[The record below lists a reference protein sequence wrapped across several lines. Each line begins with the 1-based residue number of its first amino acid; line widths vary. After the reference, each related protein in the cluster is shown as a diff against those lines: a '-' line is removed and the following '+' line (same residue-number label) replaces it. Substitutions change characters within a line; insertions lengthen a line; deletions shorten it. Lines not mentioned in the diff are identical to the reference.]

1 MTPRQHK
8 EFVLE
13 QRKDAEEKSKAWHV
27 PLFSNGKK
35 LKTALREINSWRL
48 NSGDVPWII
57 RFVENP
63 KSILCDFDV
72 FPGCVDLHSHDCIH
86 IILGR
91 GVLPKDEA
99 FVIGFTM
106 GSTKRLGWFR
116 EKLFLFITRWL
127 YPDGY
132 RFYDE
137 ERQVFQLGLMAGRKC
152 EKDLT
157 KINFKSL
164 ENNSISSIRKAL
176 GVETKFVKIC
186 YLLEKKV
193 FVDCRESQRLL

>member
-1 MTPRQHK
+1 MGLTPRQHK

-13 QRKDAEEKSKAWHV
+13 PRKDAEEKSKTWHV

-35 LKTALREINSWRL
+35 LKTALREMNSWRL

-63 KSILCDFDV
+63 KSIFCDFDV

-152 EKDLT
+152 EKD
-157 KINFKSL
+157 
-164 ENNSISSIRKAL
+164 
-176 GVETKFVKIC
+176 
-186 YLLEKKV
+186 
-193 FVDCRESQRLL
+193 